1 LYVPAFSSYTIIL
14 DTPIFM
20 KKIAECMC
28 PVSVTLK
35 VIGGKWK
42 PVILFY
48 LNEKEHRFSEL
59 SRNLAGITQKMLTKQ
74 LREMEAD
81 GLIKRKVY
89 PEIPPKVEYSIT
101 AYGKTL
107 KPILA
112 SMSKWG
118 KEHQKRG

>member
-1 LYVPAFSSYTIIL
+1 
-14 DTPIFM
+14 M
-20 KKIAECMC
+20 KDSQQPC

-48 LNEKEHRFSEL
+48 LNEKERRFSEL
-59 SRNLAGITQKMLTKQ
+59 GRSLGGITQKMLTKQ

-81 GLIKRKVY
+81 GLVKRKVY

-101 AYGKTL
+101 TYGKTL

-112 SMSKWG
+112 SMCKWG
-118 KEHQKRG
+118 KEHQKRQ